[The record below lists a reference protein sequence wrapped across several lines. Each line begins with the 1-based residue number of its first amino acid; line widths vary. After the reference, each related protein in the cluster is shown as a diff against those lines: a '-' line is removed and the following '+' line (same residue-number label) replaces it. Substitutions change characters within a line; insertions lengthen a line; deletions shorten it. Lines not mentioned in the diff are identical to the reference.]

1 MTTPIPERTLN
12 DGTTLPM
19 LGFGT
24 YKLNGPDG
32 VDAMVSAIELGY
44 RLLDTA
50 YNYENEGAVGEAV
63 RRASVPREQLR
74 ITSKLPGRYQQ
85 YAKAVDAV
93 HESLYRA
100 RLEYYDLYLI
110 HWPNP
115 QQGVYP
121 EAWRALVD
129 LRKQGLIRSIGVSNF
144 LPEHID
150 RIAEETGVLPS
161 VNQVE
166 LHPYFPQTEQRSFD
180 REHEICTE
188 SWSPLGRANA
198 MLREPLLER
207 IAGEHGRSIA
217 QVVLRWH
224 YQLGAVA
231 IPKASL
237 PARQQENMSIFDFE
251 LSQDEMDGI
260 TGLGRP
266 DGRNK
271 GQDPAHYEEF

>member
-1 MTTPIPERTLN
+1 MTTRIPERTLN
-12 DGTTLPM
+12 DGTTLPT

-24 YKLNGPDG
+24 YKLTGSDG
-32 VDAMVSAIELGY
+32 VDAIVTAVELGY

-50 YNYENEGAVGEAV
+50 YNYENEGAVGEAI

-74 ITSKLPGRYQQ
+74 IASKLPGRYQQ
-85 YAKAVDAV
+85 YGKAVDAV

-144 LPEHID
+144 LPEHIQ
-150 RIAEETGVLPS
+150 RIADETGVLPS
-161 VNQVE
+161 VNQIE
-166 LHPYFPQTEQRSFD
+166 LHPYFPQAQQRAFD
-180 REHEICTE
+180 QQYEICTE

-207 IAGEHGRSIA
+207 IASEHGRSVA

-231 IPKASL
+231 IPKATA

-251 LSQDEMDGI
+251 LSEDEMDGI

-271 GQDPAHYEEF
+271 GQDPATYEEF